1 MAYRKHGKPKS
12 QYRNALLQVTG
23 AAAGRAGEAATLSTD
38 VMSWDDNQECVIAV
52 WPQWKTHKHKLI
64 AIAAGADRHLCT
76 INVLAVAYA
85 SGSFKRELEYD
96 PDELNYLFRQTVHL
110 KQPSAAIGQHLKD
123 LVDQSGDV
131 PPLGVGLT
139 LQLCFRRC
147 KP

>member
-64 AIAAGADRHLCT
+64 AIAVGANRFTASLC
-76 INVLAVAYA
+76 L
-85 SGSFKRELEYD
+85 
-96 PDELNYLFRQTVHL
+96 TVSRYVSL
-110 KQPSAAIGQHLKD
+110 
-123 LVDQSGDV
+123 
-131 PPLGVGLT
+131 
-139 LQLCFRRC
+139 
-147 KP
+147 

>member
-64 AIAAGADRHLCT
+64 AIAAGANRFTASLC
-76 INVLAVAYA
+76 L
-85 SGSFKRELEYD
+85 
-96 PDELNYLFRQTVHL
+96 TVSRYVSL
-110 KQPSAAIGQHLKD
+110 
-123 LVDQSGDV
+123 
-131 PPLGVGLT
+131 
-139 LQLCFRRC
+139 
-147 KP
+147 